1 MEKFNKMAIKDYQEC
16 KVYIRPVRD
25 VIDMIGSKW
34 KLPIL
39 VALGFKDH
47 RFNELERQ
55 IQGITPRMLSR
66 ELKDLE
72 FNKLVKRVVSCPDDN
87 IVKYGLTEEGKSLEQ
102 VITAMRIWGT
112 DYRKK
117 IMKKNDF
124 ELR

>member
-1 MEKFNKMAIKDYQEC
+1 MESYDEC

-39 VALGFKDH
+39 VALGLKDH

-55 IQGITPRMLSR
+55 IKGITPRMLSR

-72 FNKLVKRVVSCPDDN
+72 LNKLVERIEVNPNSST
-87 IVKYGLTEEGKSLEQ
+87 IKYSLTEHGKSLDQ
-102 VITAMRIWGT
+102 VIVAMRSWGS
-112 DYRKK
+112 DYRNKVMVSK
-117 IMKKNDF
+117 
-124 ELR
+124 